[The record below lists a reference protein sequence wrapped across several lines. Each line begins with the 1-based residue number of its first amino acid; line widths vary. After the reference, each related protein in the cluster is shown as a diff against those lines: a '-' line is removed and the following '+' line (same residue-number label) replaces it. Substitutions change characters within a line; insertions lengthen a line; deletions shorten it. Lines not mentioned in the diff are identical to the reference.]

1 MHQFCHSETN
11 KRTDEYNGKDFKF
24 IRELVSAC
32 RKATSKKFNLSYRLS
47 VHMVDNSYI
56 RYSEDELDFIK
67 LIKLIDEQGID
78 VFHSSEIKAGANVF
92 GAEESLH
99 HIIRKHTIKPIIT
112 CGRIDKLQRANLLL
126 NDGKVDLIA
135 IGRALISNPEL
146 ISNFENEEQFEFQ
159 KFSYEK
165 HIDKID

>member
-1 MHQFCHSETN
+1 MEHGYLLHQFCHGETN
-11 KRTDEYNGKDFKF
+11 KRTDEYNVKDFKF

-32 RKATSKKFNLSYRLS
+32 RKATTKKFNLSYRLS

-56 RYSEDELDFIK
+56 RYSDDDLDFSK
-67 LIKLIDEQGID
+67 LVKIIDKHGID

-99 HIIRKHTIKPIIT
+99 HLIRKHTSKPIIT
-112 CGRIDKLQRANLLL
+112 CGRIDNLQKANLLL

-135 IGRALISNPEL
+135 MGRALISN
-146 ISNFENEEQFEFQ
+146 IQS
-159 KFSYEK
+159 
-165 HIDKID
+165 